1 MLSFILHDRRL
12 TVRGSVERAVRVIQ
26 ECAMMKRNRA
36 NVHTN
41 GDKRSQAG
49 FSLVEAVFSLG
60 IVSIGLLSM
69 GTVLTRGMVHL
80 NGSQAELIANEKA
93 AEAIETV
100 FTARDTRV
108 LTWNQIRNVHGES
121 ASDGGVFQDG
131 PQALRIAGPD
141 GLLNTADDGAVESIV
156 KPGPDNLLGTTD
168 DEVVP
173 LSNYTREIEIRDLG
187 PNLRQVRV
195 VIRYQALGGTRER
208 VLTTFISS
216 YA

>member
-1 MLSFILHDRRL
+1 
-12 TVRGSVERAVRVIQ
+12 
-26 ECAMMKRNRA
+26 MMKRNRA
-36 NVHTN
+36 NEHTDGN
-41 GDKRSQAG
+41 RRNQAG
-49 FSLVEAVFSLG
+49 FTLVEAVFSLG
-60 IVSIGLLSM
+60 IVSVGLLSM
-69 GTVLTRGMVHL
+69 GTTLTRGMVHL

-131 PQALRIAGPD
+131 PQALRTTGPD
-141 GLLNTADDGAVESIV
+141 GLLNTADDGAIESIV
-156 KPGPDNLLGTTD
+156 RPGPDSLFGTED
-168 DEVVP
+168 DEVIP
-173 LSNYTREIEIRDLG
+173 LSSFTREIEIRDLG
-187 PNLRQVRV
+187 PNLRQIRV
-195 VIRYQALGGTRER
+195 VVRYQAQGGIRER